1 MHGDPDHGISVH
13 ILVECQ
19 SKNIN
24 PIIIPF
30 NVQHYLNN
38 KTPETYQLKKI
49 IKLRRKKFTSI
60 FYNQLGTIP
69 RVIGKNLKNFYY
81 LIIFNSKFGYLCHF
95 YFFCKYLPIL
105 KIHKTKKQN
114 YFPQFWCLFE
124 TFLSII
130 PYLFK
135 VWLFQAIFFSYDLR
149 LTSDKSVPETFWWK
163 LPLSQT
169 QVNLY
174 KLRSVQQ

>member
-49 IKLRRKKFTSI
+49 IKLRRKKCTSI

-95 YFFCKYLPIL
+95 YFFCKYLPTL

-114 YFPQFWCLFE
+114 YFGAYLKHFYQLYLIYLKFGYFRQFSSVMTCGLQA
-124 TFLSII
+124 TRA
-130 PYLFK
+130 
-135 VWLFQAIFFSYDLR
+135 FQKHSGGNYH
-149 LTSDKSVPETFWWK
+149 
-163 LPLSQT
+163 
-169 QVNLY
+169 
-174 KLRSVQQ
+174 